1 MLIDAAAKMVT
12 QFATGEGM
20 KAKSRQEV
28 EAKQVRIS
36 TLLVLDQAV
45 LERARKKAEEHDM
58 PFPDF
63 LERACRLYGKYL
75 DKKVTVIAR
84 PI

>member
-1 MLIDAAAKMVT
+1 
-12 QFATGEGM
+12 M

-45 LERARKKAEEHDM
+45 LERARKKAEEHGM

>member
-1 MLIDAAAKMVT
+1 MVT
-12 QFATGEGM
+12 QIVAGEGM
-20 KAKSRQEV
+20 KPKSRQEV

-36 TLLVLDQAV
+36 TLLVMDQAV

>member
-1 MLIDAAAKMVT
+1 
-12 QFATGEGM
+12 M
-20 KAKSRQEV
+20 KPKSRQEV
-28 EAKQVRIS
+28 QAQQVRIS
-36 TLLVLDQAV
+36 ALVVMDAAV
-45 LERARKKAEEHDM
+45 LERAREKAAQYDM

-75 DKKVTVIAR
+75 DRKISVIAR

>member
-1 MLIDAAAKMVT
+1 MLT
-12 QFATGEGM
+12 QFAVGDGM